1 MAIGNKI
8 LDLLK
13 KVDLYGLSFPLR
25 YEAHHE
31 YNTVC
36 GVTLS
41 LTTIFG
47 MTVIVLIFIVN
58 NFKRKSVSVI
68 QNSEQLY
75 EKRILNFS
83 RVPLLIGFVN
93 DGGRPVAIDPR
104 YIRISFDKN
113 DHYPEINKEGIMFL
127 RRESTPISLEY
138 CDLNKHFN
146 NESYVIEMI
155 KDFEY
160 QNYLCVVPGQNLS
173 IAGRFG
179 DSIHGYDMLEI
190 HLIKCENSTEK
201 QDCATYEE
209 IEKFYTNSY
218 MSILYLSE
226 ALEHYDTNNP
236 IRKSFRSEV
245 FMIVSNTV
253 KRYYYYFAPGEYI
266 SDDGYIFSFK
276 KFYEFFEYQNTAID
290 FVDKEDQSYYSGQT
304 LIEVSFSS
312 VDKFIT
318 YERSYPKIQDS
329 LGNIGGWI
337 RIILTVCQFLS
348 NYFSEKI
355 FILDIINKITVFKD
369 KKKVNNLSIR
379 NNSKNKVN
387 NSEKSDKQNQNY
399 KKYKDIVKNNNYIS
413 NDSTSR
419 NNIQISRNSNNLFN
433 TKDFG
438 GKTAQNIEQL
448 NQNQTTNSELK
459 YTFTI
464 NQKEKIRI
472 SCIEYILPFWVL
484 EKNKKH
490 AYIILFKKCLYKDI
504 SLEVLIPLVERLSKM
519 YFGESVQSNY
529 LSKINHSSITQAMR
543 KT

>member
-1 MAIGNKI
+1 MSIFKLI
-8 LDLLK
+8 DFF
-13 KVDLYGLSFPLR
+13 GLSVHLR
-25 YEAHHE
+25 YHKKTQ
-31 YNTVC
+31 YNTK
-36 GVTLS
+36 
-41 LTTIFG
+41 FG
-47 MTVIVLIFIVN
+47 FLFSIIAIISCLIVILYYCIRVFKHD
-58 NFKRKSVSVI
+58 NFSII
-68 QNSEQLY
+68 QNTEQLY
-75 EKRILNFS
+75 GKKILNFS
-83 RVPLLIGFVN
+83 RVPLLIGFIN
-93 DGGRPVAIDPR
+93 DGGRPVEIDPK
-104 YIRISFDKN
+104 YIKITLDKN
-113 DHYPEINKEGIMFL
+113 DHYPEKNKEGIMHL
-127 RRESTPISLEY
+127 RRESTSIKLEY

-146 NESYVIEMI
+146 NDSETIEMI
-155 KDFEY
+155 NDYEY
-160 QNYLCVVPGQNLS
+160 NKYLCVVPGQNLS

-190 HLIKCENSTEK
+190 HLIKCENTSTYNE
-201 QDCATYEE
+201 CASFDE
-209 IEKFYTNSY
+209 IKKFYKNSY
-218 MSILYLSE
+218 LSILYLSE
-226 ALEHYDTNNP
+226 TLNHYDFHNP
-236 IRKSFRSEV
+236 IRKTFRSEV
-245 FMIVSNTV
+245 FTTVSNSV

-266 SDDGYIFSFK
+266 SDNGFVFQSNESF
-276 KFYEFFEYQNTAID
+276 EFFEYQNTQLD
-290 FVDKEDQSYYSGQT
+290 FVDEEDQSYYSGQT

-369 KKKVNNLSIR
+369 KKKSNNLSIR
-379 NNSKNKVN
+379 NNSNNKVN
-387 NSEKSDKQNQNY
+387 NSEKLDKQNQNY

-438 GKTAQNIEQL
+438 GKTAQNFEQL
-448 NQNQTTNSELK
+448 NHNQTTNEELK
-459 YTFTI
+459 YTFTVD
-464 NQKEKIRI
+464 QKERIRI
-472 SCIEYILPFWVL
+472 SCLEYILPFWVL

-519 YFGESVQSNY
+519 YSFGEIVQSNY

>member
-1 MAIGNKI
+1 MSI
-8 LDLLK
+8 LK
-13 KVDLYGLSFPLR
+13 TIINIIDLYGLSVPLR
-25 YEAHHE
+25 YQQKSKF
-31 YNTVC
+31 NTII
-36 GVTLS
+36 GASLS
-41 LTTIFG
+41 LITIISIF
-47 MTVIVLIFIVN
+47 TVLMIFTVDIFN
-58 NFKRKSVSVI
+58 HKDFKII
-68 QNSEQLY
+68 QNSEQIY
-75 EKRILNFS
+75 GKKQVDFS
-83 RVPLLIGFVN
+83 KVPILIGFIN
-93 DGGRPVAIDPR
+93 DSGRPVKIDPTYLKITLDR
-104 YIRISFDKN
+104 N
-113 DHYPEINKEGIMFL
+113 DHYPEINSEGIMTL
-127 RRESTPISLEY
+127 RRESTPIKLEY
-138 CDLNKHFN
+138 CDLNRHFDN
-146 NESYVIEMI
+146 DSEVINMI
-155 KDFEY
+155 KYYEY
-160 QNYLCVVPGQNLS
+160 DKYLCPVPGQNLT

-266 SDDGYIFSFK
+266 SDDGYIFSLK

-438 GKTAQNIEQL
+438 GKTAQNIEQF
-448 NQNQTTNSELK
+448 NHNQTTNEELK

-519 YFGESVQSNY
+519 YFGEIVQSNY

>member
-1 MAIGNKI
+1 MSI
-8 LDLLK
+8 LK
-13 KVDLYGLSFPLR
+13 TIINIIDLYGLSVPLR
-25 YEAHHE
+25 YQQKSKF
-31 YNTVC
+31 NTII
-36 GVTLS
+36 GASLS
-41 LTTIFG
+41 LITIISIF
-47 MTVIVLIFIVN
+47 TVLMIFIVDIFN
-58 NFKRKSVSVI
+58 HKDFKII
-68 QNSEQLY
+68 QNSEQIY
-75 EKRILNFS
+75 GKKQVDFS
-83 RVPLLIGFVN
+83 KVPILIGFIN
-93 DGGRPVAIDPR
+93 DSGRPVKIDPTYLKITLDR
-104 YIRISFDKN
+104 N
-113 DHYPEINKEGIMFL
+113 DHYPEINSEGIMTL
-127 RRESTPISLEY
+127 RRESTPIKLEY

-379 NNSKNKVN
+379 NNSKTKVN

-448 NQNQTTNSELK
+448 NHNQTTNSELK